1 MDGIGTL
8 LQPGFASEL
17 SITFVASLGGKK
29 RKTGQNIKNCRL
41 LRTATETDPE
51 TSRGDCRFPGRTL
64 IIENLKVPYFEDERY
79 MF

>member
-1 MDGIGTL
+1 MDRTSTL

-17 SITFVASLGGKK
+17 SIAFVASLGGKK

-64 IIENLKVPYFEDERY
+64 IIENLKVPYFEDKRY
-79 MF
+79 IF

>member
-64 IIENLKVPYFEDERY
+64 IIENLKVPYFEDKRY
-79 MF
+79 IF

>member
-1 MDGIGTL
+1 MDRTGTL

-17 SITFVASLGGKK
+17 SIAFVASLGSKK
-29 RKTGQNIKNCRL
+29 RKIDQGFKGSRV

-64 IIENLKVPYFEDERY
+64 IIENLKVPYFGDERY

>member
-1 MDGIGTL
+1 MDGTGTL

-64 IIENLKVPYFEDERY
+64 IIENLKVPYFEDKRY
-79 MF
+79 IF

>member
-17 SITFVASLGGKK
+17 SIAFVASLGGKK
-29 RKTGQNIKNCRL
+29 RKTGQNIKNCRV
-41 LRTATETDPE
+41 LRSTTKTDTETG
-51 TSRGDCRFPGRTL
+51 RGDCRFPGRTL
-64 IIENLKVPYFEDERY
+64 KIENLKVPYFGDERY